1 MTSFNP
7 SERTA
12 RRDGLQNDRQRLA
25 LGVAAGVV
33 IISVI
38 TLAVFYQLLRPP
50 IRDLVALAIFL
61 SITAV
66 VAFAA
71 GYGAYRLGLIYR
83 SPSLTWALLGGY
95 VLSNGLAFIGVWV
108 TARLMFVSQHDLV
121 LASVLLIFAGGI
133 AASLGYFL
141 SVSITDRIVSLNR
154 AAEALAAGEL
164 GARVAAPGRD
174 EVGDLARNFNY
185 MADQLDA
192 AAQRQRELDRMRR
205 DLVAWIGHDLRTP
218 LSSMR
223 AIVEALAD
231 GLVDDPATERRY
243 LETVQN
249 DIASLSQLIDDL
261 FDMARIDAGGLV
273 LDLAASSLSD
283 LISDTLE
290 AFSVQATRQ
299 KVTLEGRVAPGLDP
313 LTMDAR
319 QIGRVLSNLVDNAL
333 RHTPAGGVVRIE
345 ALACDGVTCVEVQD
359 TGEGIATDDLPH
371 VFEQFF
377 RGERSRSRATGGAGL
392 GLAIARGI
400 VEAHGGEISVES
412 RPTNGTTFRFT
423 LPGVRR

>member
-1 MTSFNP
+1 MRPLDP

-12 RRDGLQNDRQRLA
+12 RPDELQSGRRRLA
-25 LGVAAGVV
+25 LVVAAGVV

-50 IRDLVALAIFL
+50 IRDLVALAVFL

-66 VAFAA
+66 VALAA

-95 VLSNGLAFIGVWV
+95 VLSNGLAFIGVWI
-108 TARLMFVSQHDLV
+108 TARLMFVSQHDLI

-164 GARVAAPGRD
+164 RARVATPGRD
-174 EVGDLARNFNY
+174 EVGELARNFNY
-185 MADQLDA
+185 MADRLDA

-223 AIVEALAD
+223 VIVEALAD
-231 GLVDDPATERRY
+231 GVVEDPATERRY

-290 AFSVQATRQ
+290 AFSVQAARQ
-299 KVTLEGRVAPGLDP
+299 EVALEGRVAPGLDP

-319 QIGRVLSNLVDNAL
+319 QIGRVLANLVDNAL

-345 ALACDGVTCVEVQD
+345 ALACDGVVCVEVQD
-359 TGEGIATDDLPH
+359 TGEGITAGDLPH
-371 VFEQFF
+371 VFDQFF

-392 GLAIARGI
+392 GLAIVKGI
-400 VEAHGGEISVES
+400 VEAHGGTISVRS
-412 RPTNGTTFRFT
+412 DRATGTIFRFT
-423 LPGVRR
+423 LPGART